1 MKTPFHQTLGPLLL
15 APMGAMVV
23 VSPIVLLKPYP
34 SAVPIYLFFVALV
47 CYGAEIVFV
56 VPVLLFW
63 PRLRQPPFW
72 LGALWGSS

>member
-1 MKTPFHQTLGPLLL
+1 
-15 APMGAMVV
+15 MGAMVV
-23 VSPIVLLKPYP
+23 VS
-34 SAVPIYLFFVALV
+34 VALV

>member
-23 VSPIVLLKPYP
+23 VS
-34 SAVPIYLFFVALV
+34 VALV

-56 VPVLLFW
+56 FPVLLFW